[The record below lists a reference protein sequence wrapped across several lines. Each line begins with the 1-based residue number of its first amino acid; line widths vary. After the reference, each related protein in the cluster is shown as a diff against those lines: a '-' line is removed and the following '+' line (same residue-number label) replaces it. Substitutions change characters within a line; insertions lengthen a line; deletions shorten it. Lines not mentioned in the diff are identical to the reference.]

1 MAYVKRNLVDGE
13 TLIDK
18 SLLGH
23 MQDGI
28 YNAHEQL
35 SIAIFAVLTAA
46 KMDEI
51 IAEANATGANVGS
64 FYMYLGETTASYKKG
79 SVYQIEEE

>member
-13 TLIDK
+13 TLIDR

-28 YNAHEQL
+28 YSAHQFL
-35 SIAIFAVLTAA
+35 SVAIYAVLTADE
-46 KMDEI
+46 MDTI
-51 IAEANATGANVGS
+51 VQNATSEDVGT
-64 FYMYLGETTASYKKG
+64 FFMYLGETTASYKKG
-79 SVYQIEEE
+79 SVYKIKEV